1 MVEGSAR
8 ARLGRAMNTRTTPS
22 SQNLNL
28 SVGDEVDF
36 FRAQNS
42 KDVSGWF
49 GPAEVVDVSRASR
62 GIISIKHHSHIM
74 EVQTQQ
80 IRRHLHFLT
89 FLSTDVLHSEVH
101 HNVWQFIRQALE
113 NLAPKTLIH
122 LGNVI
127 TNEHGQNPG
136 ATTNTLAS

>member
-8 ARLGRAMNTRTTPS
+8 ARLGRAMNTRSTPS
-22 SQNLNL
+22 SHNLNL

-36 FRAQNS
+36 FRVQSS

-49 GPAEVVDVSRASR
+49 GPADVIDVSRASR
-62 GIISIKHHSHIM
+62 GIISIKHQSHIM

-89 FLSTDVLHSEVH
+89 FL
-101 HNVWQFIRQALE
+101 
-113 NLAPKTLIH
+113 
-122 LGNVI
+122 
-127 TNEHGQNPG
+127 
-136 ATTNTLAS
+136 